1 MDLHHTTFPDPGPAD
16 PHEALS
22 AVVDYE
28 QLASELLRALR
39 GKRSQ
44 VAFSRRLGRRS
55 NVAYA
60 WESGRR
66 FPTAAEA
73 MRAAAL
79 VGFDVDQALTR
90 FAKVHA
96 PFFEGGDPR
105 EPATMAALLRA
116 LAASTPT
123 TEIAKRAER
132 SRFAVSRWLS
142 GTAEPRLPDFLRMLQ
157 STARGALTFIACFVQ
172 PTKLPSAKTQWQRQQ
187 AADAVVRAHPHFL
200 LLLVGLGLTSY
211 RELTRHEPGF
221 LARELGLTI
230 EEEES
235 GLEAMAKAE
244 LIRWNGR
251 RWTIDADAEV
261 DLRRDPEMRD
271 EMRRWITRRSADAIG
286 KSDEGLFQ
294 WVALS
299 CSEEELVEL
308 QREARALYERVR
320 SIATTDG
327 AERAVV
333 FNLQLFP
340 TRVE

>member
-1 MDLHHTTFPDPGPAD
+1 MDLHPMTLPDPGSID
-16 PHEALS
+16 VQEALS
-22 AVVDYE
+22 TVVDYE

-79 VGFDVDQALTR
+79 VGFDVDAALSR

-105 EPATMAALLRA
+105 EPTTMAALLRA

-123 TEIAKRAER
+123 TEIAKRSER

-187 AADAVVRAHPHFL
+187 AADAVVRAHPHFIL
-200 LLLVGLGLTSY
+200 SLVGLGLTSY
-211 RELTRHEPGF
+211 RELSRHEPGF

-235 GLEAMAKAE
+235 GLDAMSKAE

-251 RWTIDADAEV
+251 RWAIDADAEV

-271 EMRRWITRRSADAIG
+271 EMRRWITRRSTDAIG
-286 KSDEGLFQ
+286 RGDEGLFQ

-340 TRVE
+340 TRVG